1 MAAPIGPHVGK
12 VLESVRNAMIELLLI
27 GIGFRIRLAD
37 TFCDDLGVAFLMTGI
52 FAILALHTGRIFEEF
67 SAKCTTHDIV
77 ELLEH
82 KFMAVKFIDF
92 FFALAD
98 GAFTVKTN
106 VEGSAVFELFCYH
119 ISVPLREW

>member
-1 MAAPIGPHVGK
+1 MTAPIGPHVGE

-37 TFCDDLGVAFLMTGI
+37 TFCDDFGVAFLMARI
-52 FAILALHTGRIFEEF
+52 LAILALHTGGIFEKF
-67 SAKCTTHDIV
+67 SAKSTTHNVV

-82 KFMAVKFIDF
+82 KLMAVKFIDF

-106 VEGSAVFELFCYH
+106 VEGSTVFELFGYH
-119 ISVPLREW
+119 RSVSLHE